1 MKMKLS
7 RHLLTFLAA
16 SALIASPALAQSS
29 DATHAGITRA
39 NLISANPIGLL
50 FEWYNGELEHA
61 ITPTASLA
69 VSGTSYDLN
78 DSRYTSVDG
87 IARYY
92 PSARAL
98 HGFSVGGSIGF
109 VSVNDNCSNCSNT
122 NDFSAATI
130 GVRGDYVWIL
140 GRDQRFSVETGIGAK
155 RILSNRADVEG
166 LPIGRLSIGY
176 AW

>member
-1 MKMKLS
+1 MKLS
-7 RHLLTFLAA
+7 RHLLTLLAA
-16 SALIASPALAQSS
+16 SALITAPAFAQSS
-29 DATHAGITRA
+29 DANRAGVARL
-39 NLISANPIGLL
+39 NLVSANPIGLL
-50 FEWYNGELEHA
+50 FEWYNGEFEHA
-61 ITPTASLA
+61 ITPTVSLA

-78 DSRYTSVDG
+78 DARYTSVDG

-98 HGFSVGGSIGF
+98 RGFSVGASVGF
-109 VSVNDNCSNCSNT
+109 VGVNDNCNDSFCND

-140 GRDQRFSVETGIGAK
+140 GRDQHFSVETGIGAK
-155 RILSNRADVEG
+155 RILSNRSDVEG